1 MNERFYSLIVFGP
14 GSPRTLK
21 LDLSRSTVT
30 TLGLVLLLAFL
41 IAVVM
46 GYTFPSTISES
57 HRAELEAENR
67 ALRNEAVNAEIGIQK
82 LNAKLS
88 ELEEKSKRIHEMAS
102 Q

>member
-14 GSPRTLK
+14 GSPRTFK
-21 LDLSRSTVT
+21 LDLTRSTVT
-30 TLGLVLLLAFL
+30 TLGLVLLLGFL

-46 GYTFPSTISES
+46 GYTFPSTINES
-57 HRAELEAENR
+57 HRAQLEAENQ

-88 ELEEKSKRIHEMAS
+88 ELEEKSKRIHEMAA